1 MEAAGSGGAR
11 RAANGVRPGA
21 TSGAPGTIDRAL
33 GDREFRRICALMRE
47 RAGIELG
54 ESKRLLCQT
63 RLIRRLRALGLSDYT
78 QYVALLDDPNSD
90 EHVELINALTT
101 NVTSFFRETHHF
113 ELLAGE
119 VLPPLARQ
127 RGRRIRLWSA
137 GCSTGEEPWSL
148 AMVVDEVLGGR
159 SDLDV
164 KILATDIDTQ
174 VLAKARAGIYAD
186 EQVAPVSTA
195 RRQRYLARGTGPN
208 RGLWRIRDEL
218 RGLVRFNPLNL
229 FEPWPM
235 RGPFDVILCR
245 NVIIYFDVPNKL
257 LLLRGFH
264 DKLAAGGHLLLGHSE
279 SMPGEVAGFTSCGRT
294 AYRKA
299 P

>member
-1 MEAAGSGGAR
+1 VHGGA
-11 RAANGVRPGA
+11 AAA
-21 TSGAPGTIDRAL
+21 IDRAL
-33 GDREFRRICALMRE
+33 GDREFRRICALIRE

-63 RLIRRLRALGLSDYT
+63 RLIRRLRVLGLSDYAE
-78 QYVALLDDPNSD
+78 YVALLDDPDSD
-90 EHVELINALTT
+90 EHVELVNALTT
-101 NVTSFFRETHHF
+101 NVTSFFRENHHF
-113 ELLAGE
+113 ELLASTI
-119 VLPPLARQ
+119 LPPLAQ
-127 RGRRIRLWSA
+127 PGRRIRLWSA

-159 SDLDV
+159 RDLDV

-174 VLAKARAGIYAD
+174 VLATARAGVYGE

-208 RGLWRIRDEL
+208 RGLWRIQDEL

-235 RGPFDVILCR
+235 RGSFDTILCR

-257 LLLRGFH
+257 RLIRGFH
-264 DKLAAGGHLLLGHSE
+264 TKLGAGGHLMLGHSE
-279 SMPGEVAGFTSCGRT
+279 SMPGEVSGFTSCGRT